1 MRQAG
6 RVTVLLRAPVPSS
19 GTMLQLTTPAKAGLL
34 KPLKIAIIEMIK
46 SFKVKRM
53 IILQTIIRNLSRLTA
68 GGIAKLRDPLIG
80 VATNISKEGKA
91 KQIN

>member
-1 MRQAG
+1 
-6 RVTVLLRAPVPSS
+6 
-19 GTMLQLTTPAKAGLL
+19 
-34 KPLKIAIIEMIK
+34 MIK